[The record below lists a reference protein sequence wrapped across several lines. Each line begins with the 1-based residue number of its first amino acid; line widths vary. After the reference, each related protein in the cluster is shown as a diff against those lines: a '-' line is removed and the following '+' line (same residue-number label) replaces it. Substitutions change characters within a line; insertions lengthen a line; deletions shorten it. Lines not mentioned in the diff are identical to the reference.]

1 MRKILLEIKKII
13 DESNTNNYDLN
24 FNNGEKIM
32 FILLSHLQII
42 KNNP

>member
-24 FNNGEKIM
+24 
-32 FILLSHLQII
+32 LLKKDLVLLKS
-42 KNNP
+42 